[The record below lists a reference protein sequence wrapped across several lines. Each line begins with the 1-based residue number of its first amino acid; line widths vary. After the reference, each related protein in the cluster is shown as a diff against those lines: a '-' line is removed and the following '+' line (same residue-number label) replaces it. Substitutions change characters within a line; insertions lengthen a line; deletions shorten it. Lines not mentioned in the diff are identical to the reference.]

1 MDSGRGTIKYY
12 GLKEKLT
19 NSVFFEKIY
28 LMLVEFRG
36 ENMISDKVKL
46 TAKDILEKEF
56 KPGMR
61 GYKQEDV
68 DKFLDLIIKDY
79 ETFHQEIEDLQ
90 QENLRLKKQ
99 VEESNRRTPSP
110 QQQTGTTNFDILKR
124 LSNLE
129 KHVFG
134 NKLYD

>member
-1 MDSGRGTIKYY
+1 
-12 GLKEKLT
+12 
-19 NSVFFEKIY
+19 
-28 LMLVEFRG
+28 ML
-36 ENMISDKVKL
+36 SDKVNL

-56 KPGMR
+56 KSGMR

-68 DKFLDLIIKDY
+68 DKFLDYIIKDY
-79 ETFHQEIEDLQ
+79 ETFHQEIEELQ

-99 VEESNRRTPSP
+99 LEDASRRPAA
-110 QQQTGTTNFDILKR
+110 QTAGTTNFDILKR

-134 NKLYD
+134 SKLYE

>member
-1 MDSGRGTIKYY
+1 
-12 GLKEKLT
+12 
-19 NSVFFEKIY
+19 
-28 LMLVEFRG
+28 MLS
-36 ENMISDKVKL
+36 NKVKL

-56 KPGMR
+56 KTSMR

-68 DKFLDLIIKDY
+68 DQFLDIIIKDY
-79 ETFHQEIEDLQ
+79 EVFQSEMEELK
-90 QENLRLKKQ
+90 QENARLKKQ
-99 VEESNRRTPSP
+99 LEESKRQNVQPV
-110 QQQTGTTNFDILKR
+110 GTTNFDILKR

>member
-1 MDSGRGTIKYY
+1 MVT
-12 GLKEKLT
+12 
-19 NSVFFEKIY
+19 
-28 LMLVEFRG
+28 
-36 ENMISDKVKL
+36 DKVKL

-56 KPGMR
+56 KTGVR

-68 DKFLDLIIKDY
+68 DKYLDLIIKDY
-79 ETFHQEIEDLQ
+79 ETLHQEIEDLQ
-90 QENLRLKKQ
+90 QENLRLRKQ
-99 VEESNRRTPSP
+99 LEESSRRQPVTQPA
-110 QQQTGTTNFDILKR
+110 GTTNFDILKR